1 MERGRDGRF
10 RRDAGGHG
18 VSRKNAN
25 FSLQRRS
32 RAREEPVVA
41 RSDVVASPA
50 PRPKSWTW
58 IVKTEKK
65 EKDGGRRRAQAA
77 CERVG
82 RREGSRTTEVK
93 QPYER
98 NSREKFAL
106 YAPYNAA
113 GRGLHRGWCER
124 GERRGKEKKKKREKV
139 REREDSMGR
148 FS

>member
-1 MERGRDGRF
+1 M
-10 RRDAGGHG
+10 
-18 VSRKNAN
+18 SRKNAN

-65 EKDGGRRRAQAA
+65 EKGGGVGGGEEGERERTRAGS
-77 CERVG
+77 G
-82 RREGSRTTEVK
+82 RAGGWAREESRTTEVK

-98 NSREKFAL
+98 NSRE
-106 YAPYNAA
+106 
-113 GRGLHRGWCER
+113 
-124 GERRGKEKKKKREKV
+124 V
-139 REREDSMGR
+139 RLVRPLQHCW
-148 FS
+148 

>member
-1 MERGRDGRF
+1 M
-10 RRDAGGHG
+10 
-18 VSRKNAN
+18 SRKNAN

-65 EKDGGRRRAQAA
+65 EKGGGERRAGGRAR
-77 CERVG
+77 G
-82 RREGSRTTEVK
+82 KSKVK

-98 NSREKFAL
+98 NSREVRPTRQL
-106 YAPYNAA
+106 Q
-113 GRGLHRGWCER
+113 RGWSHRGWRKE
-124 GERRGKEKKKKREKV
+124 GEEKIKE
-139 REREDSMGR
+139 
-148 FS
+148 

>member
-1 MERGRDGRF
+1 MGRGRDGRF
-10 RRDAGGHG
+10 RRDAGGYG

-77 CERVG
+77 REPVD

-98 NSREKFAL
+98 NSREVR
-106 YAPYNAA
+106 PYNAA
-113 GRGLHRGWCER
+113 GRGCTGDGAREER
-124 GERRGKEKKKKREKV
+124 EE
-139 REREDSMGR
+139 RERKKEGESERKGR
-148 FS
+148 

>member
-1 MERGRDGRF
+1 MGRGRDGRF

-77 CERVG
+77 CERAG

-98 NSREKFAL
+98 NSREVRPVRPL
-106 YAPYNAA
+106 Q
-113 GRGLHRGWCER
+113 RGWSGCCTGDGAR
-124 GERRGKEKKKKREKV
+124 ERREERERKKKEGES
-139 REREDSMGR
+139 ERKGR
-148 FS
+148 